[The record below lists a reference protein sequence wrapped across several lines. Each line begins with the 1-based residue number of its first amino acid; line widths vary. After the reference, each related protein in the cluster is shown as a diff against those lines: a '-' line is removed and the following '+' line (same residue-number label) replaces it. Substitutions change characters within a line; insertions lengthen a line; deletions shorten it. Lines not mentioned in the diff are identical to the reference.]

1 MPRIIDNIEVGL
13 AEDLRA
19 EIARGAVRLDAAIG
33 YFNLRG
39 WRELADAVD
48 DMPRTQGSPKAR
60 ILIGMASDP
69 P

>member
-39 WRELADAVD
+39 WRELG
-48 DMPRTQGSPKAR
+48 RLSGR
-60 ILIGMASDP
+60 HP
-69 P
+69 PN

>member
-19 EIARGAVRLDAAIG
+19 EMARGAVRLDAAIG

-39 WRELADAVD
+39 WRELADAD
-48 DMPRTQGSPKAR
+48 GRHASNGGLSQGEDPDRDGSRSP
-60 ILIGMASDP
+60 
-69 P
+69 